1 MLVGVLAALLVSI
14 ASPATG
20 LVVLAFMAPLKPPPA
35 IPAPGFNLVLIS
47 AILLGCV
54 YRLPIERPRLRA
66 APALLLLAAFVL
78 YAFVQQ
84 LPELLSGYADP
95 RAHDV
100 GYLFYQL
107 LAGFGTIVAAGLV
120 LRNRSP
126 YPVLVALLLSA
137 VFAVALAIVTADG
150 GGSLEGLVAKS
161 DLASRSSGPFGNP
174 NNFGQFLAYA
184 CTLALAWFVTAGSS
198 RVRLSLVLAVGVIG
212 YGLSLSLSR
221 GAVATLLA
229 GLVALAFT
237 RGRALGLTAVAAA
250 LVLVIVGYPLLVE
263 WRLTNETGSASAAAA
278 AGLAASDTGRFGAV
292 LAAPA
297 LLAISPVFGI
307 GFGQYKFMSALVT
320 DAGGGLSR
328 TTGTARSSRNRVSW
342 VWRCGCLCSPVWGCG
357 FSRSQRDHVPS
368 AARCLVRRRSG
379 ACSSLPRPR
388 SRPRLFRRSS
398 SPPRSLRTGP
408 QVRGPRMRASKQAR
422 AKLTSLASG
431 FFVRRTGEGFGGPF
445 ASIASEARGTE
456 RAVTPGWRRQTG
468 ESAAARR
475 VPCAVPPSGWGRTPD
490 AAHGGRAAKGGF

>member
-1 MLVGVLAALLVSI
+1 MSTVSTTPDASLTKDARSSRRAGGGGIRRVLTGERLPLIVGLVISCVILVGMIRKSQILMLVGVLAALLISV
-14 ASPATG
+14 ASPGTG

-35 IPAPGFNLVLIS
+35 IPAPGFNLILIS

-54 YRLPIERPRLRA
+54 YRLPIERPQFRA

-84 LPELLSGYADP
+84 LPALLSGYADP

-107 LAGFGTIVAAGLV
+107 LAGFGTIVAAGLA

-137 VFAVALAIVTADG
+137 VIAVALAIVTADG

-161 DLASRSSGPFGNP
+161 DLASRASGPFGNP

-184 CTLALAWFVTAGSS
+184 CTLAGAWFVTAGSS
-198 RVRLSLVLAVGVIG
+198 RVRLALVVAVGVIG
-212 YGLSLSLSR
+212 FGLSLSLSR

-237 RGRALGLTAVAAA
+237 RGRALGLAAVAAA

-278 AGLAASDTGRFGAV
+278 AELAASDVGRFGAI

-297 LLAISPVFGI
+297 LLAMSPVFGI
-307 GFGQYKFMSALVT
+307 GFGQYQFMSALVT
-320 DAGGGLSR
+320 DAGGGLVAHNWYGTVLAEQGLLGVALWLLMLVSVGMWVQSLPARPR
-328 TTGTARSSRNRVSW
+328 TFGGAMLGAVTV
-342 VWRCGCLCSPVWGCG
+342 GCLFLAPPTSLQTSVIPVIVITAALAADWSAG
-357 FSRSQRDHVPS
+357 SR
-368 AARCLVRRRSG
+368 ATNAREQGIVSEVG
-379 ACSSLPRPR
+379 QPV
-388 SRPRLFRRSS
+388 
-398 SPPRSLRTGP
+398 RSLR
-408 QVRGPRMRASKQAR
+408 QANR
-422 AKLTSLASG
+422 
-431 FFVRRTGEGFGGPF
+431 
-445 ASIASEARGTE
+445 
-456 RAVTPGWRRQTG
+456 
-468 ESAAARR
+468 
-475 VPCAVPPSGWGRTPD
+475 
-490 AAHGGRAAKGGF
+490 